1 MKDIEKEISS
11 LFGQITELPYLFI
24 GSGMS
29 MRYYN
34 LPTWE
39 NLLRVLACRVQ
50 HDNPLAYETY
60 RASVQ
65 VQVAMGP
72 ASLSA
77 IASKIE
83 ADFISLWSSS
93 AQFARELEPFSLLL
107 KAGVSPFKIEAAN
120 YIMKNSK
127 RSTDQKM
134 ADEFSCLKLLGKRSI
149 AGVITTNYDQMVE
162 DLFDGFQVFVGQ
174 ENLLFSATQGIAEI
188 YKIHGCC
195 QHPASLVINQF
206 DYDSFEKKKAY
217 LAAKLLTIFVE
228 HPIVFLG
235 YSIADSNIESI
246 LKAITGCLSPENL
259 NKLQKRLV
267 FIEYSPDSDTKPEVR
282 GHSLSFEAGRT
293 VEMTKIILHDYMPL
307 YRVLASKKYAYNP
320 KLLRQLKRD
329 IYQLVAT
336 NQPVSSFRITDI
348 EDDAALENLE
358 VVVGVGIDNNALA
371 QANNRGHHVPDVR
384 QLFRDIL
391 FDDEN
396 FDLQSLVESALP
408 SLLKSHANSLPIYKY
423 VSRYRTQFQKE
434 APLEVL
440 KCDKSHY
447 DGFLNPTILQS
458 RQRSEHDRLKSIDDI
473 LESCSTDDRRCIDAL
488 KLLTEDEIDAVKLKQ
503 YLIEVLSRI
512 PDVFDIRGLATDYK
526 RLIRIYDWLIYR
538 KKEGPSFDDPS
549 KPIHAPTA

>member
-11 LFGQITELPYLFI
+11 LFGQLVELPYLFI

-50 HDNPLAYETY
+50 HDNPLAYEAY
-60 RASVQ
+60 RAAVQ

-72 ASLSA
+72 APLSA

-107 KAGVSPFKIEAAN
+107 KAGVSPFKIAAAN
-120 YIMKNSK
+120 YVAENSK
-127 RSTDQKM
+127 RTNDQKM

-195 QHPASLVINQF
+195 QHPASLIINQL
-206 DYDSFEKKKAY
+206 DYDSFEEKKAY

-228 HPIVFLG
+228 HPIIFLG
-235 YSIADSNIESI
+235 YSIKDSNIESI

-259 NKLQKRLV
+259 TKLQKRLI
-267 FIEYSPDSDTKPEVR
+267 FIEYAPDPDTKPEVR

-307 YRVLASKKYAYNP
+307 YRVMAQKKYPYNP

-336 NQPVSSFRITDI
+336 NQPVSTFRITDI

-358 VVVGVGIDNNALA
+358 VVVGVGVGNTLSQTNS
-371 QANNRGHHVPDVR
+371 RSHHVPDVT

-391 FDDEN
+391 FDDGN

-434 APLEVL
+434 PPLEVL

-447 DGFLNPTILQS
+447 DGFLNATILRC
-458 RQRSEHDRLKSIDDI
+458 RQRNKHDRLKSIDAI
-473 LESCSTDDRRCIDAL
+473 LESCSTDDRHCIDAL
-488 KLLTEDEIDAVKLKQ
+488 KLLTEDEIDAVKLRQ
-503 YLIEVLSRI
+503 YLIEVLNRS
-512 PDVFDIRGLATDYK
+512 PDIFDIRGLATDYK
-526 RLIRIYDWLIYR
+526 RLIRIYDWLSYG

-549 KPIHAPTA
+549 KTIHAPTA